1 MNKDKYNAYK
11 DLSVAKKNAYKT
23 QLSEMIIKNKGSRS
37 SSSSSRSSSSKNTFE
52 MSIKNPAA
60 FNILFAYINPD
71 GTTATKH
78 GYIEHFFDGM
88 DNLISKDGY
97 DTNLDRI
104 VDSIDIYGLGFTLQY
119 ILICFYEHGALN
131 LDFFTR
137 LSTFFHKMYDFNP
150 ETREINI
157 DTLINEYETILLETG
172 ILTRL
177 KKSFV
182 NNKIVNKRPIVI
194 VSKSRSRSKSLSH
207 TLEKFATLDPTS
219 SPDTF
224 DKLQLKHC
232 PLDKELNIVTNR
244 CVKKCKSFETRNS
257 KFRCVIKKTKKHRK
271 GT

>member
-1 MNKDKYNAYK
+1 MNKDKYEAFK
-11 DLSVAKKNAYKT
+11 GLSDTRKNAYKT
-23 QLSEMIIKNKGSRS
+23 QFSEMIIKSKG
-37 SSSSSRSSSSKNTFE
+37 SSSRSSSSKNTFD
-52 MSIKNPAA
+52 MSIKNPGA

-97 DTNLDRI
+97 DTNLNRI

-119 ILICFYEHGALN
+119 ILNCFYKHNVLS

-182 NNKIVNKRPIVI
+182 NNKIVNKKPLVI
-194 VSKSRSRSKSLSH
+194 VRKSKSKSLSH

-224 DKLQLKHC
+224 DKLQLKQC
-232 PLDKELNIVTNR
+232 PPEKELNIVTNR
-244 CVKKCKSFETRNS
+244 CVKKCKPFETRNS